1 MPRAPRICATAGC
14 TNTQPCATHAKV
26 PWQGS
31 HSRGFP
37 TAVRRYI
44 LERDPICRHCGQ
56 RPSAVADHIVPVAF
70 GGSHD
75 PDLNGQGL
83 CTTCDRTKTAHDA
96 TQGRQRATRRDPGGP
111 PPPPLGT

>member
-14 TNTQPCATHAKV
+14 TNTQPCATHARI
-26 PWQGS
+26 PWHGS

-37 TAVRRYI
+37 TAVRNYI
-44 LERDPICRHCGQ
+44 LQRDQLCRHCGQ
-56 RPSAVADHIVPVAF
+56 RPPTVADHIVPVAE

-83 CTTCDRTKTAHDA
+83 CDPCDAVKTSQDA
-96 TQGRQRATRRDPGGP
+96 ARGRRRRASR
-111 PPPPLGT
+111 

>member
-1 MPRAPRICATAGC
+1 MPRAPRICAVAGC
-14 TNTQPCATHAKV
+14 TNTQPCATHRRT

-37 TAVRRYI
+37 TAIRAYI
-44 LERDPICRHCGQ
+44 LQRDPTCRRCGLA
-56 RPSAVADHIVPVAF
+56 PSVIADHIIPVAE

-83 CTTCDRTKTAHDA
+83 CAACDRSKTSDDA
-96 TQGRQRATRRDPGGP
+96 TRGRRRADR
-111 PPPPLGT
+111 